1 MGALSPGFPD
11 QVPPEAAGD
20 LSSRTAEPS
29 TDTPAAPAAPG
40 AATRP
45 SDLLH
50 DAWVEDLGHDRDPLE
65 DLARLHGA
73 RRPFLLHSGADVAGR
88 GRFSILGCEPFLEL
102 RYRAGRALIVGRS
115 TRRLEADPWQVL
127 RGLLHRARTRAVG
140 GVPAAGLAVGYLSYD
155 LNRTL
160 ERLGEPPGGA
170 LNLPEL
176 CLAFYDAA
184 AIYDRRSGEAILV
197 GSDAGAG
204 GAPGLS
210 SGGGRRAVAALK
222 RRLQGASDTLLARPG
237 PALTHELQSSLDRD
251 GYARRVDKALEAIG
265 RGEIYEVNLSHRLE
279 GGLRGDPAQTFRELA
294 RVHPEPF
301 SAYLDLGNHQILSY
315 SPERFVCFD
324 GRVATSCPIKG
335 TAPRG
340 FTPMDDAYLALVLAG
355 SAKNRA
361 ENVMIV
367 DLVRNDL
374 GRVARTGGVWVE
386 SLCGVETHPSV
397 HHLVSTVSA
406 EIEPRFDGIDVLQA
420 LFPAGSMTGAPKI
433 SAMEWISRLEPTR
446 REIYAGGLGYFS
458 FDGRFDLNVVI
469 RTLILRGGRAYLQVG
484 GAVVADSDP
493 VEEYRETLEKG
504 RGLLQALG
512 QRVRL

>member
-1 MGALSPGFPD
+1 MGSLSSGSPEPI
-11 QVPPEAAGD
+11 PPKAGD
-20 LSSRTAEPS
+20 TAPAS
-29 TDTPAAPAAPG
+29 PATPATSHQRPAVRTPQG
-40 AATRP
+40 ERLFDSCSEP
-45 SDLLH
+45 
-50 DAWVEDLGHDRDPLE
+50 LGLDREPLD
-65 DLARLHGA
+65 DLALLRNAH
-73 RRPFLLHSGADVAGR
+73 RPFLLHSGSDVAGH
-88 GRFSILGCEPFLEL
+88 GRFSILGCSPFLEF
-102 RYRAGRALIVGRS
+102 RYRSGRVLVTGKYP
-115 TRRLEADPWQVL
+115 RRLKADPWNTL
-127 RGLLHRARTRAVG
+127 RNLLYGVRTRALRG
-140 GVPAAGLAVGYLSYD
+140 MPAAGLAVGYLSYD

-170 LNLPEL
+170 LGLPEIY
-176 CLAFYDAA
+176 LAFYDAA
-184 AIYDRRSGEAILV
+184 AVYDRRSGEAVLV

-204 GAPGLS
+204 GAPAGAQGGSARRAIDSLRHRLES
-210 SGGGRRAVAALK
+210 SAGRRVVTAA
-222 RRLQGASDTLLARPG
+222 P
-237 PALTHELQSSLDRD
+237 SLREQLVSPLDKSA
-251 GYARRVDKALEAIG
+251 YARRVERALEAIG

-279 GGLRGDPAQTFRELA
+279 GSMAGDPIEAFRVLS
-294 RVHPEPF
+294 RQHPEPF
-301 SAYLDLGNHQILSY
+301 SAYLDLGAEQILSF

-340 FTPMDDAYLALVLAG
+340 FTPMEDAYQSLVLAG

-374 GRVARTGGVWVE
+374 GRVAKTGGVWVE
-386 SLCGVETHPSV
+386 SLCSTETHPSV

-406 EIEPRFDGIDVLQA
+406 EIDPRYDGVDMIRA

-446 REIYAGGLGYFS
+446 REIYAGSLGYFS

-469 RTLILRGGRAYLQVG
+469 RSLILQTDRVWLQVG

-493 VEEYRETLEKG
+493 IEEYRETLEKG
-504 RGLLQALG
+504 RGLIQALG